1 MSCVLLRCS
10 LFWSSS
16 VVKRWNLQKTERER
30 EWKEERKRKVMLV
43 SGFYS
48 TIKSNTSNLSSLFNF
63 QIILFTMNDAQLIA
77 LTSNVWERVGLHVIL
92 TSGGSWGSVDLTES
106 RGNATTRTL
115 FNFPYSLD
123 SWSENRFHICLIRE
137 ISETRDGGGQGV
149 EGGRG
154 VHVWEREWVRVCGR
168 ERREGETLEATGY
181 LSRYNGVSYEKT
193 SVNFLSDLQQSITQS
208 SHSADLWSCCLTES
222 CHCSQPPTHRNS
234 NFGLTNF
241 PCNAI
246 QLFFSLSWAYEAG
259 DLCIFKSKEQSLGN
273 VQG

>member
-1 MSCVLLRCS
+1 
-10 LFWSSS
+10 
-16 VVKRWNLQKTERER
+16 
-30 EWKEERKRKVMLV
+30 MLV
-43 SGFYS
+43 SGFYN
-48 TIKSNTSNLSSLFNF
+48 TIKTNTSNSSSVFNF

-92 TSGGSWGSVDLTES
+92 TSGGSWGSVDLTEL
-106 RGNATTRTL
+106 RGNATTWTL

-137 ISETRDGGGQGV
+137 ISETRDGGGQGRGWGV
-149 EGGRG
+149 EGGRM
-154 VHVWEREWVRVCGR
+154 HVWEREWVRVCGR

-246 QLFFSLSWAYEAG
+246 QLFFLSREPMKPGTSAYSRAKSKALAMCRVSPGSQKAGQVNLPSLSPPWMR
-259 DLCIFKSKEQSLGN
+259 
-273 VQG
+273 